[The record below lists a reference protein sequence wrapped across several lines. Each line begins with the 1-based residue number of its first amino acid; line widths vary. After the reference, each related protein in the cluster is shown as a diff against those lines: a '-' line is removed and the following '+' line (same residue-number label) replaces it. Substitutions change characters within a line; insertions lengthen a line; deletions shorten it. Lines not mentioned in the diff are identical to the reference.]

1 MSSSQVR
8 VESSSVKA
16 KDVSNGTQYLID
28 IQVTVELV
36 GEWSDWGY
44 CKIRLTLFLSKA
56 FSFLINCLQWTQ
68 GTIPDIPA
76 GDKSSSG
83 SSSSSSSRRQ
93 LSLSSR
99 DSDDDNDDDEEP
111 SIESGMNLLG
121 PTAMLRKAV
130 LSHKERLRAA
140 TASMSG
146 FLRQTRH
153 LVAELSDRPKGDTAR
168 TSFPSRTLLQTSAGD
183 DGSCGGS
190 VNASQVPGANSSIAS
205 FSTPTTN
212 CSIQPIT
219 SETVIMANI
228 LGAVASTASA
238 IKAIQVCFVC
248 TGDKLSVNECWF
260 AIVQMRVQSSMSQ
273 DRKSPGPFAYE
284 ENLWSRG
291 QSGELATLS
300 PYNNHIFSL
309 QASEAGILSV
319 VSSINDVFD
328 GTDQKYKEHIASMN
342 EWVVGLYTDLSQ
354 GLQVNEGMYSPL
366 DHSLPLNLLAE
377 FCKRSWHTN
386 HGTR

>member
-183 DGSCGGS
+183 GSCGGS

-205 FSTPTTN
+205 FSAPTTN

-238 IKAIQVCFVC
+238 IKAIQVCVC
-248 TGDKLSVNECWF
+248 CTRIVYLNFEFMLECLEKGWQGCQHPEFMKGKIVNCMASAHLSYSHSFSSRLPKLVF
-260 AIVQMRVQSSMSQ
+260 YR
-273 DRKSPGPFAYE
+273 
-284 ENLWSRG
+284 
-291 QSGELATLS
+291 LS
-300 PYNNHIFSL
+300 P
-309 QASEAGILSV
+309 ASTMCLMEQTRSTRRIL
-319 VSSINDVFD
+319 
-328 GTDQKYKEHIASMN
+328 
-342 EWVVGLYTDLSQ
+342 
-354 GLQVNEGMYSPL
+354 
-366 DHSLPLNLLAE
+366 LL
-377 FCKRSWHTN
+377 
-386 HGTR
+386 